1 MEPKLDE
8 QDVRPVTEF
17 NGLQLRSAYQPVYS
31 IAHRRQVG
39 HEALLRAFTVGGD
52 PVSPPEV
59 FAMAK
64 NEAEITQL
72 DRLCRT
78 LHVRNYVAS
87 GPKRGWLFLNVNP
100 TVVIHGKNY
109 GAFFSRLLEQ
119 YALPPYRIVVEILE
133 GAIHDEAELSEAV
146 AYYRELGCL
155 VAIDDFGSGHS
166 NFERI
171 WRLSPDI
178 VKLDRSVIVQ
188 STSNKK
194 ARRLLPGLVS
204 LLHETGCLVLTEG
217 VETEDEALNSM
228 DADVDFVQGYYF
240 GRPATNLDPQQA
252 NECRLTD
259 LCGRFKH
266 EAEKEATAWDRRTAP
281 AMVSLLR
288 SAKELEM
295 GIPLGIACS
304 GLFTEK
310 QFERCYLLDA
320 EGAQIGK
327 NLVPSALAARAD
339 PRFAPLED
347 SSGAR
352 WFRRPHFRRAIARPG
367 RVRISRPYLSLTGA
381 HMCVTLSV
389 AFHTQGETR
398 VLCCDLNAE
407 TLDGED

>member
-1 MEPKLDE
+1 MERICEE
-8 QDVRPVTEF
+8 QDVRPVSEY
-17 NGLQLRSAYQPVYS
+17 NGLHLRSAYQPVYS

-39 HEALLRAFTVGGD
+39 HEALLRAFTVGGN
-52 PVSPPEV
+52 PVPPPEV

-78 LHVRNYVAS
+78 LHVCNYVAA
-87 GPKRGWLFLNVNP
+87 GPERGWLFLNVNP
-100 TVVIHGKNY
+100 TVVVHGKNY

-166 NFERI
+166 NFDRI

-178 VKLDRSVIVQ
+178 VKLDRSVIVH

-194 ARRLLPGLVS
+194 ARRLLPGMVS

-240 GRPATNLDPQQA
+240 GRPATSLDPQQA
-252 NECRLTD
+252 GECHLTD
-259 LCGRFKH
+259 LCGRFKR
-266 EAEKEATAWDRRTAP
+266 EAEKEATAWDTRNAP
-281 AMVSLLR
+281 AMASLLR

-295 GIPLGIACS
+295 GIPLGVACS
-304 GLFTEK
+304 GLITEK
-310 QFERCYLLDA
+310 RVERCYLLDA
-320 EGAQIGK
+320 EGAQIGM
-327 NLVPSALAARAD
+327 NLVASVLAAKAD
-339 PRFAPLED
+339 PRFASLED

-352 WFRRPHFRRAIARPG
+352 WFRRPYFRRAIARLG

-389 AFHTQGETR
+389 GFHTQDGIR

-407 TLDGED
+407 AL